1 MDCREFHEQH
11 LSFVDD
17 TLPGV
22 ELVRMQMHLTECEG
36 CARHDATIRRSLMLF
51 RNLPRIEPSPDFS
64 KSLERKLHEARLA
77 DTAAAKSSRT
87 RKLGAAV
94 TFSSAVMLAY
104 IGFSLR
110 QVDAPQD
117 LVLPPVVALAPSPDM
132 NSAGPAPE
140 MVAAVPLGLP
150 LWTAAFY
157 AEQTPVHFASIELAS
172 AR

>member
-1 MDCREFHEQH
+1 MDCREFHDQH

-22 ELVRMQMHLTECEG
+22 ELVRMQMHLTECEE

-64 KSLERKLHEARLA
+64 KKLERKLHEAKLA
-77 DTAAAKSSRT
+77 DAVAAKSSRT
-87 RKLGAAV
+87 RKLGAAM

-117 LVLPPVVALAPSPDM
+117 LILPPVVALAPSSDM
-132 NSAGPAPE
+132 NSASPAPE

-157 AEQTPVHFASIELAS
+157 AEQTPVHFASIELTS